1 MYIVGKCV
9 YFQSERV
16 IQPKAGSTGTVS
28 FGLSMEWHVNKPTSA
43 VKVLVVDDQPL
54 IVEELCEFLESSG
67 YRCVPCESS
76 QEAIER
82 FSEDLEIGLVLCD
95 LHMPGLDGIQLV
107 QELQRIC
114 GKRRVFEAIMLT
126 GRADKQDVI
135 KALRA
140 GIADYYQKPIDLD
153 ELLEG
158 VQRQEVALQERHKNV
173 QLGHLNQKLQFL
185 SESIDDIYQD
195 LDRVRRS
202 PSVIV
207 RDVMGGDA
215 PQTEQQ
221 DMPEIFHQLSPRQL
235 DVARLVGKGQTNYQ
249 IACELGITENTVK
262 LYVSQVLRLTHMHNR
277 TQLALA
283 LSPGASAARQRVTAH

>member
-1 MYIVGKCV
+1 M
-9 YFQSERV
+9 
-16 IQPKAGSTGTVS
+16 
-28 FGLSMEWHVNKPTSA
+28 NKLTSA

-76 QEAIER
+76 QQAIER
-82 FSEDLEIGLVLCD
+82 FSEDAEIGLVLSD
-95 LHMPGLDGIQLV
+95 LHMPDMDGIQLI
-107 QELQRIC
+107 QELQRLA
-114 GKRRVFEAIMLT
+114 GKRRAFEAIMLT

-158 VQRQEVALQERHKNV
+158 VRRQEVALQERQKNLH
-173 QLGHLNQKLQFL
+173 LGHLNQKLQFL
-185 SESIDDIYQD
+185 SESIDDLYQD
-195 LDRVRRS
+195 LDKVRRS
-202 PSVIV
+202 PSTVV
-207 RDVMGGDA
+207 RDGLGGEPVEADA
-215 PQTEQQ
+215 QE
-221 DMPEIFHQLSPRQL
+221 MPEIFNQLSPRQL

-283 LSPGASAARQRVTAH
+283 LSPSASASRQRVTAH

>member
-1 MYIVGKCV
+1 
-9 YFQSERV
+9 
-16 IQPKAGSTGTVS
+16 
-28 FGLSMEWHVNKPTSA
+28 MEWHVNKLTSA

-67 YRCVPCESS
+67 YRCVPCVSS

-82 FSEDLEIGLVLCD
+82 FTEDAQIGLVLCD
-95 LHMPGLDGIQLV
+95 LHMPGMDGIELV
-107 QELQRIC
+107 QALQRLA
-114 GKRRVFEAIMLT
+114 GKQRAFEAIMLT

-140 GIADYYQKPIDLD
+140 GIADYYQKPIDLA

-158 VQRQEVALQERHKNV
+158 LQRQELALQERHKNV

-185 SESIDDIYQD
+185 SESIDDLYQD
-195 LDRVRRS
+195 LDKVRRS
-202 PSVIV
+202 PATVV
-207 RDVMGGDA
+207 RDRLGGEVEA
-215 PQTEQQ
+215 AE
-221 DMPEIFHQLSPRQL
+221 MPEIFNQLSPRQL

-283 LSPGASAARQRVTAH
+283 LSPGRGRVTAH

>member
-1 MYIVGKCV
+1 M
-9 YFQSERV
+9 
-16 IQPKAGSTGTVS
+16 
-28 FGLSMEWHVNKPTSA
+28 NKLTSA

-54 IVEELCEFLESSG
+54 IVEELCEFLEGNG

-76 QEAIER
+76 RHALKR
-82 FSEDLEIGLVLCD
+82 FSEDTEIGLVLCD
-95 LHMPGLDGIQLV
+95 LHMPDMDGIELV
-107 QELQRIC
+107 QALQRVA
-114 GKRRVFEAIMLT
+114 GKQRAFEAIMLT

-140 GIADYYQKPIDLD
+140 GISDYYQKPINLD

-158 VQRQEVALQERHKNV
+158 LQRQEAALEERQKEL
-173 QLGHLNQKLQFL
+173 QLGHLNQKLQYL
-185 SESIDDIYQD
+185 SESINDLYQD
-195 LDRVRRS
+195 LDKVRRS
-202 PSVIV
+202 PAQ
-207 RDVMGGDA
+207 DTDGDTSA
-215 PQTEQQ
+215 DDAVPL
-221 DMPEIFHQLSPRQL
+221 EIPTIFNQLSPRQL

-283 LSPGASAARQRVTAH
+283 LSPSNSAMRQRVTAH

>member
-1 MYIVGKCV
+1 
-9 YFQSERV
+9 
-16 IQPKAGSTGTVS
+16 
-28 FGLSMEWHVNKPTSA
+28 MESRVNKLTSA

-67 YRCVPCESS
+67 FRCVPCESS
-76 QEAIER
+76 QQALKR
-82 FSEDLEIGLVLCD
+82 FSEDTEIGLVLCD
-95 LHMPGLDGIQLV
+95 LHMPGMDGIELV
-107 QELQRIC
+107 QTLQKMAGRQ
-114 GKRRVFEAIMLT
+114 RVFEAIMLT

-140 GIADYYQKPIDLD
+140 GIADYYQKPINLA

-158 VQRQEVALQERHKNV
+158 LQRQEAALQERKNEL
-173 QLGHLNQKLQFL
+173 QLGNLNQKLQFL
-185 SESIDDIYQD
+185 TESINDLYQD
-195 LDRVRRS
+195 LDKVRRS
-202 PSVIV
+202 PASEEASTQEAAVV
-207 RDVMGGDA
+207 
-215 PQTEQQ
+215 
-221 DMPEIFHQLSPRQL
+221 EIPPIFNQLSPRQL

-283 LSPGASAARQRVTAH
+283 LSPNNSALRQRVTAH

>member
-1 MYIVGKCV
+1 
-9 YFQSERV
+9 
-16 IQPKAGSTGTVS
+16 
-28 FGLSMEWHVNKPTSA
+28 VNKLTSA

-76 QEAIER
+76 EQAVQR
-82 FSEDLEIGLVLCD
+82 FKEDLQIGLVLCD
-95 LHMPGLDGIQLV
+95 LHMPDMDGIELV
-107 QELQRIC
+107 QALQRIA
-114 GKRRVFEAIMLT
+114 GKHRAFEAIMLT

-140 GIADYYQKPIDLD
+140 GIADYYQKPINLD

-158 VQRQEVALQERHKNV
+158 LKRQEVALEERQKDL
-173 QLGHLNQKLQFL
+173 QLGTLNQKLQYL
-185 SESIDDIYQD
+185 SESINDLYMD
-195 LDRVRRS
+195 LDKVRRNPTPQDHDGD
-202 PSVIV
+202 PSA
-207 RDVMGGDA
+207 DEAG
-215 PQTEQQ
+215 PL
-221 DMPEIFHQLSPRQL
+221 EIPAIFNQLSPRQL

-283 LSPGASAARQRVTAH
+283 LSPSNSAMRQRVTAH

>member
-1 MYIVGKCV
+1 M
-9 YFQSERV
+9 
-16 IQPKAGSTGTVS
+16 
-28 FGLSMEWHVNKPTSA
+28 NKLTSA

-67 YRCVPCESS
+67 FRCVPCESS
-76 QEAIER
+76 QQALER
-82 FSEDLEIGLVLCD
+82 FSEDAEIGLVLCD
-95 LHMPGLDGIQLV
+95 LHMPEMDGIELV
-107 QELQRIC
+107 QALQKVA
-114 GKRRVFEAIMLT
+114 GKQRAFEAIMLT

-140 GIADYYQKPIDLD
+140 GIADYYQKPINLD

-158 VQRQEVALQERHKNV
+158 LQRQEAALQERKKEL

-185 SESIDDIYQD
+185 SESINDLYQD
-195 LDRVRRS
+195 LDKARRS
-202 PSVIV
+202 PPGHDSDEVAAEE
-207 RDVMGGDA
+207 GGPVEIPA
-215 PQTEQQ
+215 
-221 DMPEIFHQLSPRQL
+221 IFHQLSPRQL

-283 LSPGASAARQRVTAH
+283 LSPSNSALRQRVTAH